1 LYSWDELQADEC
13 NLELRVV
20 ESNIGI
26 QPNQYTFYSQPKD
39 AVDFAENNIHDIDSI
54 PAIVEK
60 VSLL

>member
-1 LYSWDELQADEC
+1 M
-13 NLELRVV
+13 V